1 MLQTGIDD
9 LDAIKIALAVLLF
22 NSGLLSA
29 HDAPAFD
36 VDLARCYVGDDF
48 DACLG
53 ARQPSTNCLARDL

>member
-1 MLQTGIDD
+1 MLQTRIDD
-9 LDAIKIALAVLLF
+9 LDAIKITLAVLLF

-36 VDLARCYVGDDF
+36 VDLACCNVGRNS

-53 ARQPSTNCLARDL
+53 ARQPCANCIARDL